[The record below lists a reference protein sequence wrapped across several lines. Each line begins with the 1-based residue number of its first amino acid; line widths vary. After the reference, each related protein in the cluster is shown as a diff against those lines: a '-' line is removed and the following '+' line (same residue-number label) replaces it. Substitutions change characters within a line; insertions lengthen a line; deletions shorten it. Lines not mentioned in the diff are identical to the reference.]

1 LINVVV
7 RQGSSPMRIASRRAS
22 AFGQSRVVWR
32 PSRWVIV
39 ALVAMGLATIPVALV
54 SDMPGFLAATL
65 VLVAPAW
72 AVRLAIR
79 EHRRP
84 PRVFMVRP
92 DGAMTLDDM
101 PLEHCTVHW
110 RGPLAFVR
118 ARDSDGRLHR
128 LTFWPDVL
136 RARGRRALR
145 LALGGA

>member
-1 LINVVV
+1 
-7 RQGSSPMRIASRRAS
+7 MRIASRRAS
-22 AFGQSRVVWR
+22 AFGQCRVVWR

-39 ALVAMGLATIPVALV
+39 AIVVMGLAIVPAILV
-54 SDMPGFLAATL
+54 SDVPGLLAATL
-65 VLVAPAW
+65 VLVAPVW

-84 PRVFMVRP
+84 PRVFVVRP

-110 RGPLAFVR
+110 RGRLAFVR
-118 ARDSDGRLHR
+118 ARDSDGRPHR
-128 LTFWPDVL
+128 LAFWPDVL
-136 RARGRRALR
+136 PARGRRALR

>member
-1 LINVVV
+1 
-7 RQGSSPMRIASRRAS
+7 MRIASRRAS
-22 AFGQSRVVWR
+22 AFGQCRVVWR

-39 ALVAMGLATIPVALV
+39 MLAVMGLATIPAVLV

-65 VLVAPAW
+65 VLAAPAW
-72 AVRLAIR
+72 SVHLAIR
-79 EHRRP
+79 EHRRL
-84 PRVFMVRP
+84 PRVFVVRP

-128 LTFWPDVL
+128 LAFWPDVL
-136 RARGRRALR
+136 PARGRRALR